1 VATAIVYFHRFF
13 AKHDY
18 NTYDRYWL
26 ASACLFLSSKVE
38 EQPRK
43 LKDVIIASHKTQHT
57 LLRSTEPFHRLKL
70 DSPVYENLRDKVI
83 IYERCLMQTMNF
95 DFTITHPYPFLNQ
108 YLQIVSHV
116 PAENKGTVVQ
126 AAWNFANDSYETS
139 LCLHYKPQ
147 AIASSCLYLSLKFLK
162 LQLTATNEKPWW
174 EPFGVDITTLEAICA
189 KILDLYTSPAQTSKP
204 SPSPALQS
212 PSTSTESPAQ
222 SPSTPPPTPIS
233 PSSPGANG
241 SVDNL
246 HPSNDHKE
254 PSFKTEGSRDRKYEA
269 RNNHKHPVDGR
280 RDNYHHPNSHNRTP
294 QSEQREDYRPR
305 ALPDAHDRRRHE
317 SDRHH
322 AGVKRRHGSDTDSDL
337 SHVDKKY
344 RKTVPAISGN
354 SSATGFS
361 LTSRNNPTNFVS
373 SVQ

>member
-1 VATAIVYFHRFF
+1 MF
-13 AKHDY
+13 
-18 NTYDRYWL
+18 
-26 ASACLFLSSKVE
+26 
-38 EQPRK
+38 
-43 LKDVIIASHKTQHT
+43 
-57 LLRSTEPFHRLKL
+57 RLK
-70 DSPVYENLRDKVI
+70 
-83 IYERCLMQTMNF
+83 T
-95 DFTITHPYPFLNQ
+95 
-108 YLQIVSHV
+108 
-116 PAENKGTVVQ
+116 KGLSCKRRGTLPTTG
-126 AAWNFANDSYETS
+126 ARGCTRSISYDISYETS

-254 PSFKTEGSRDRKYEA
+254 SSFKITEGSRDRKYEA

-294 QSEQREDYRPR
+294 QLSEQREDYRPR

-317 SDRHH
+317 PDRHH
-322 AGVKRRHGSDTDSDL
+322 AGVKRRHGGDTDSDV

-344 RKTVPAISGN
+344 RKTVPALSGN
-354 SSATGFS
+354 SSTTGFS

-373 SVQ
+373 SVQWVGSLRSDKNLRPSLLSLAYLLIINSTGNNFV